1 MWRGRPWEAGRGG
14 GGERAHVE
22 VGWLKLCQSSQNL
35 NNKLNLLVLL
45 IPETTFRNITKLL
58 KGVCLLGKGGV
69 WETDW

>member
-1 MWRGRPWEAGRGG
+1 
-14 GGERAHVE
+14 VE